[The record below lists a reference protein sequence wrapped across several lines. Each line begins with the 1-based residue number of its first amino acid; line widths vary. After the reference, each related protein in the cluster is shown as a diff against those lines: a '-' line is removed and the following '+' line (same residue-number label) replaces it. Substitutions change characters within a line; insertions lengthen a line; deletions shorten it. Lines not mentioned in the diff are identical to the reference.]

1 MKTMKL
7 AVVYHGVVLCAIVFG
22 VPVGLETWARHAAHD
37 VPVSP
42 RNAVPAAALC
52 AAPSGVARQLEHQS
66 PPPPPSPPPPSHPP
80 PSLLPQ
86 SWPPSPPPASLLNH
100 ATSPPPPH
108 E

>member
-42 RNAVPAAALC
+42 RHAVAAAALC
-52 AAPSGVARQLEHQS
+52 AAPSGVARDAHDEIAPGQRTVDVRDQRID
-66 PPPPPSPPPPSHPP
+66 
-80 PSLLPQ
+80 
-86 SWPPSPPPASLLNH
+86 
-100 ATSPPPPH
+100 
-108 E
+108 